1 MESLKCI
8 ITKDCLRLDI
18 STVRIN
24 TWIWLPNFMVHVA
37 EGQQSSN
44 LLLLKDVT
52 PPELE
57 ISALENV
64 RSVEEAQKIKLKD
77 KLSMVILRLYWT
89 GEKERLVEDM
99 ELLREFEPPSSLE
112 EFELRGYN
120 SVSFPTWLMDI
131 DIYLPNLV
139 RVKLDGLSHCSS
151 LPPLGQLPNL
161 KHVNLTAMHSI
172 LKIDRGFCGGVN
184 AFARLEEFFIY
195 NMESLEEWSTVN
207 SYGDGEDV
215 ADDQFMFPNL
225 KFLRICRCRKLK
237 LNPCPPRVNGT
248 WHIIDSN
255 GVLLQWEETS
265 RNSSL
270 ALVQCLRVTSCRAP
284 MHHWK
289 LLHHLHGL
297 SELVLEY
304 RGDLS
309 CSSEI
314 IQVLG
319 SLREL
324 TLNSCSSMSM
334 TSLPEWLVDLT
345 SLQTLKIKGCRSL
358 NKLLVSMRP
367 LSSLQ
372 SLSLYGC
379 PDIRALPESLGD
391 LVSLNNLEIC
401 FCEGIVSLPK
411 SMQQLVNLERLTIC
425 GCPALEHWCE
435 LPENKMKISHV
446 KVVCSVLL
454 YYRPYLFGS
463 NYFH

>member
-1 MESLKCI
+1 
-8 ITKDCLRLDI
+8 
-18 STVRIN
+18 
-24 TWIWLPNFMVHVA
+24 
-37 EGQQSSN
+37 
-44 LLLLKDVT
+44 
-52 PPELE
+52 
-57 ISALENV
+57 
-64 RSVEEAQKIKLKD
+64 
-77 KLSMVILRLYWT
+77 MVIPRLYWT
-89 GEKERLVEDM
+89 GEKERFVEDM

-120 SVSFPTWLMDI
+120 SVSFPTWLMGI
-131 DIYLPNLV
+131 AIYLPNLV

-151 LPPLGQLPNL
+151 QPPLGQLPNL
-161 KHVNLTAMHSI
+161 KHINLTAMHSI

-184 AFARLEEFFIY
+184 AFARLDEFFIY

-207 SYGDGEDV
+207 SYGDVADV

-289 LLHHLHGL
+289 LLHQLHGL

-304 RGDLS
+304 CGDLS

-324 TLNSCSSMSM
+324 TLNSCGSMSM
-334 TSLPEWLVDLT
+334 TSLPEWLVELT

-391 LVSLNNLEIC
+391 LVSLNNLEIR
-401 FCEGIVSLPK
+401 IRA
-411 SMQQLVNLERLTIC
+411 LVRIT
-425 GCPALEHWCE
+425 
-435 LPENKMKISHV
+435 
-446 KVVCSVLL
+446 
-454 YYRPYLFGS
+454 
-463 NYFH
+463 